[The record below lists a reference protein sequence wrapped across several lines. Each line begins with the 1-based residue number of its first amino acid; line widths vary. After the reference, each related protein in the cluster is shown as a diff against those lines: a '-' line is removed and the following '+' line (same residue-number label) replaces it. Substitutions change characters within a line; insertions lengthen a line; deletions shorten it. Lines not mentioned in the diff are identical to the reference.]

1 MVDTYFSETIALN
14 QVREICS
21 RNRSEFLE
29 YPGRIDNGTDG
40 VIVVTSKHSRNPIGC
55 IHVQLKGGDSY
66 LRGDSSYLNISSE
79 KVKRYRE
86 IGRGI
91 VEPYILVYARANKK
105 TYWIDLKDDDNFVQ
119 NGQDIWK
126 IKIDK
131 EQEFKSKT
139 FQSIRHQISKSY
151 ELLDFP
157 KVIIKNRSNN
167 AHLLEKKSLRTAS
180 RDLYNSFKQEDF
192 FIRLGKS
199 KKRVIFSRVG
209 WNHITRRN
217 RKVSRKVQ
225 SLTLLNVIPDIIL
238 SNSPLRKVSCKK
250 VTRNNQVYL
259 LEKYVMEV
267 ECIFNYRFPSIINLV
282 FLRKKTFGNSNED
295 CLWFYSIYE
304 SNRNRNLNMKKK
316 D

>member
-29 YPGRIDNGTDG
+29 FPGRIDNGIDG
-40 VIVVTSKHSRNPIGC
+40 LIIVTSKHSRNTIGC
-55 IHVQLKGGDSY
+55 ICVQLKGGNSY
-66 LRGDSSYLNISSE
+66 LRGDSPYLNISSE
-79 KVKRYRE
+79 TVKRYRE

-91 VEPYILVYARANKK
+91 AEPYILVYARANKK
-105 TYWIDLKDDDNFVQ
+105 TYWIDLKDDDSFYHPE
-119 NGQDIWK
+119 QDIWK
-126 IKIDK
+126 IKINK
-131 EQEFKSKT
+131 EQEFKSST
-139 FQSIRHQISKSY
+139 FTKIQREISKTY
-151 ELLDFP
+151 ELFDFP
-157 KVIIKNRSNN
+157 KIVIKNRSNN
-167 AHLLEKKSLRTAS
+167 SHLLENKSLRSAS
-180 RDLYNSFKQEDF
+180 RDLYNSFKQKKL

-225 SLTLLNVIPDIIL
+225 SLTLLNIIPDIIQ

-259 LEKYVMEV
+259 LEKYVMEA
-267 ECIFNYRFPSIINLV
+267 ECIFNYRYPSIINLV
-282 FLRKKTFGNSNED
+282 FLRKKTFANPSED
-295 CLWFYSIYE
+295 YLWFYSIYE
-304 SNRNRNLNMKKK
+304 SNRNRNLNMKKR